1 MKAENIS
8 RMGNQ
13 VRENMADI
21 AEKARDLSTKV
32 KERLDDTYNDLG
44 RTVRRAKAAAEDR
57 LDDVRGHVKA
67 RPLAS
72 VATVAAGAFAVG
84 ILTGWLLGR
93 RSRS

>member
-8 RMGNQ
+8 RMGTQ

-44 RTVRRAKAAAEDR
+44 RTVRHAKAAAEDR
-57 LDDVRGHVKA
+57 LDDIRSQVKA

-72 VATVAAGAFAVG
+72 VAMVAAGAFAVG

-93 RSRS
+93 RSR